1 MAAGGIWQQVAS
13 GVAGGCVVGQHGGEQ
28 LPQLVVLLLHGLLVV
43 LLMLL

>member
-1 MAAGGIWQQVAS
+1 MLAWKRCHS
-13 GVAGGCVVGQHGGEQ
+13 CMRRAGGCVVGQHGGEQ